1 MLYREPSSG
10 TIRLAFVF
18 FLAITAILA
27 VSKRA
32 PAMEIDGRQLVCE
45 NALVT
50 IDNDIDNLGLTFI
63 RPPHIFLNT
72 QILSR
77 YSPEVRRFVF
87 LHECGHF
94 HVGGNEIAADCWGL
108 QQGLKEGSLTEQS
121 LDLICKSWG
130 NAPATD
136 IYPSAK
142 RRCENLNR
150 CFKQFTEHN
159 NDNDNNNKNN
169 NGADKAKTSSAYAGH

>member
-1 MLYREPSSG
+1 MLYREPCCG
-10 TIRLAFVF
+10 TIRPAFVF
-18 FLAITAILA
+18 FLTFIAILA

-32 PAMEIDGRQLVCE
+32 SATEIDGRQLACK

-50 IDNDIDNLGLTFI
+50 IDNDVDKLGLTRV
-63 RPPHIFLNT
+63 RPPHIILNT

-121 LDLICKSWG
+121 LDLICKSW
-130 NAPATD
+130 AMLLRLIFILQP
-136 IYPSAK
+136 
-142 RRCENLNR
+142 
-150 CFKQFTEHN
+150 
-159 NDNDNNNKNN
+159 ND
-169 NGADKAKTSSAYAGH
+169 GART